1 MKTFRR
7 SAILLV
13 ALAPHL
19 HAQTE
24 AGGNYHGWKSIRLEN
39 EFNRLEIT
47 PDLGGRIIQ
56 LEFNGAKLFWENPRL
71 YGQSSPETGL
81 DENGEWMNYG
91 GEKIWPAPQGWD
103 NDRQWGGPPD
113 PVLDGGVYQSEIREG
128 NTVYLR
134 SKVDPITGIRFER
147 MIRMIP
153 GTSGV
158 AIDAKM
164 TNESKKEI
172 RWGIWSNAQL
182 DASVEGKRN
191 EKFKVYCPINPESK
205 FVKGYGVLFGL
216 VNNPQWQAGD
226 DLMTF
231 HYMHHVGKAVLDSPG
246 GWLAS
251 VNGET
256 GNVFV
261 QMFDFD
267 ANAEYP
273 DHSSVAVWTQGLGSF
288 FAWGKVNTMPDD
300 VATNPYL
307 VESETLSPYAD
318 LKPGESYE
326 YKYRW
331 FTANLGGDY
340 PVIDV
345 KGDLLVSELDISK
358 DWIKARLG
366 AFRKGEVLFKSEG
379 GTIARFEVDPTR
391 PLVIDQPINATNITV
406 EFLK

>member
-1 MKTFRR
+1 MKVI
-7 SAILLV
+7 SYIV
-13 ALAPHL
+13 ATMMMCGVSFG
-19 HAQTE
+19 QE
-24 AGGNYHGWKSIRLEN
+24 AVKADYHGWQAINLKN
-39 EFNRLEIT
+39 EFNSLQIT

-56 LEFNGAKLFWENPRL
+56 LEFNGAKLFWENSQL
-71 YGQSSPETGL
+71 HGKSSPETGL

-91 GEKIWPAPQGWD
+91 GEKLWPAPQGWD

-113 PVLDGGVYQSEIREG
+113 PVLDGGVYSSEIREG

-134 SKVDPITGIRFER
+134 SKVDPVTGIRFER
-147 MIRMIP
+147 TIEMI
-153 GTSGV
+153 SGSSGITIN
-158 AIDAKM
+158 ATM
-164 TNESKKEI
+164 TNESEKKI

-182 DASVEGKRN
+182 DASMNGGQN
-191 EKFKVYCPINPESK
+191 EKFKVYCPINPDSK

-226 DLMTF
+226 DLMTI

-267 ANAEYP
+267 VKAEYP

-288 FAWGKVNTMPDD
+288 FAWGKVNTQPDD
-300 VATNPYL
+300 PVENPYL

-326 YKYRW
+326 YKYKW
-331 FTANLGGDY
+331 FTANIGGDY

-345 KGDLLVSELDISK
+345 KGDLLISEMSITTDRV
-358 DWIKARLG
+358 KARVG
-366 AFRKGEVLFKSEG
+366 AFRKGKVLLKDDG
-379 GTIARFEVDPTR
+379 KTIATFEVSPTN
-391 PLVIDQPINATNITV
+391 PLVINQPINTHNITL
-406 EFLK
+406 EFAK

>member
-1 MKTFRR
+1 
-7 SAILLV
+7 
-13 ALAPHL
+13 
-19 HAQTE
+19 
-24 AGGNYHGWKSIRLEN
+24 
-39 EFNRLEIT
+39 
-47 PDLGGRIIQ
+47 
-56 LEFNGAKLFWENPRL
+56 
-71 YGQSSPETGL
+71 
-81 DENGEWMNYG
+81 
-91 GEKIWPAPQGWD
+91 
-103 NDRQWGGPPD
+103 
-113 PVLDGGVYQSEIREG
+113 
-128 NTVYLR
+128 
-134 SKVDPITGIRFER
+134 
-147 MIRMIP
+147 
-153 GTSGV
+153 
-158 AIDAKM
+158 
-164 TNESKKEI
+164 
-172 RWGIWSNAQL
+172 
-182 DASVEGKRN
+182 
-191 EKFKVYCPINPESK
+191 
-205 FVKGYGVLFGL
+205 
-216 VNNPQWQAGD
+216 
-226 DLMTF
+226 
-231 HYMHHVGKAVLDSPG
+231 
-246 GWLAS
+246 
-251 VNGET
+251 
-256 GNVFV
+256 
-261 QMFDFD
+261 MFDFD